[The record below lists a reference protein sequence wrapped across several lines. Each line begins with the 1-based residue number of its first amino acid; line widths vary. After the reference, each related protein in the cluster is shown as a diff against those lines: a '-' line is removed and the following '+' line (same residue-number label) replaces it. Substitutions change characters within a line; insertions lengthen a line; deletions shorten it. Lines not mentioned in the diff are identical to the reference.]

1 MYAQNLQVG
10 ISKVESQLS
19 TINLNLETALHR
31 RNGRKT
37 CNDIRSYR
45 RRSSS
50 QPAAR
55 SRVSPDHVHIIP
67 INFEDNESKIFSK
80 SVTPQSSV
88 SRIMIS
94 SQTQSILKPTVPEK
108 PKNIQLIKKKLED
121 IKSANVYP
129 SSEIALRNSVLR
141 KSNKLKNNPFR
152 RFSEEVSTHDL
163 VSDVQFEILKLL
175 SEKDDLQRENEVLK
189 HYRQSYIEL
198 MAENNQLKEK
208 LELMEL
214 SRARKN
220 IFKSKTID
228 LKPRTEPDGQ
238 EDRSCDI

>member
-1 MYAQNLQVG
+1 
-10 ISKVESQLS
+10 
-19 TINLNLETALHR
+19 
-31 RNGRKT
+31 
-37 CNDIRSYR
+37 
-45 RRSSS
+45 
-50 QPAAR
+50 
-55 SRVSPDHVHIIP
+55 
-67 INFEDNESKIFSK
+67 
-80 SVTPQSSV
+80 
-88 SRIMIS
+88 MIS

-129 SSEIALRNSVLR
+129 SSEITLRNSVLR

-189 HYRQSYIEL
+189 QYRQSYIEL
-198 MAENNQLKEK
+198 MAENNQLREK

-220 IFKSKTID
+220 IFNSNSKTID
-228 LKPRTEPDGQ
+228 LKPRTDPDGQ
-238 EDRSCDI
+238 EDRTCDI